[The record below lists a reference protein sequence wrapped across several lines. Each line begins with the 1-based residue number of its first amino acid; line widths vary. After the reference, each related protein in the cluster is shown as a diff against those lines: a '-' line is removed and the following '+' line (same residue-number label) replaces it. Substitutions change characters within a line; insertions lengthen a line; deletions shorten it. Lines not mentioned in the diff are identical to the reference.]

1 MFNFFLYYTGVF
13 MNKLFYVLLA
23 VTMALSLNAFAQDDF
38 FDDLMQTEEM
48 KQDAK
53 EEQTVEKGQMDAA
66 KLLASKPKTLKIEKR
81 KIKIEETSK
90 KLTPIVYE
98 HAPMGLLWLAPVSEI
113 EYIKVQLTP
122 VELKDYPNTYKA
134 TNLPKPLPDMREIMI
149 SFGEANSL
157 WRIVSYG
164 DFIQDNTKASKGLAQ
179 YNKYYEMLEKKY
191 GNAQEFYT
199 PAVFNVEESVPNPD
213 GTTSM
218 AIKQVQMEVG
228 DEGFLEKLASGE
240 AVLYSTF
247 NNEMVAVTLALFA
260 DGNNQSFIVIDY
272 KNLVSQKKTNDDI
285 YDAL

>member
-1 MFNFFLYYTGVF
+1 
-13 MNKLFYVLLA
+13 MNKLFYALLA
-23 VTMALSLNAFAQDDF
+23 AAMSFSFNSFAKDDF
-38 FDDLMQTEEM
+38 FDDIMQTEEM
-48 KQDAK
+48 KQGAK

-66 KLLASKPKTLKIEKR
+66 KLLASKPKALKIEKR
-81 KIKIEETSK
+81 KIKIEEKSDK
-90 KLTPIVYE
+90 FNPKVYE

-134 TNLPKPLPDMREIMI
+134 TNLPKPLPDMREVMI
-149 SFGEANSL
+149 SFGESNSL

-164 DFIQDNTKASKGLAQ
+164 NLIEDNSKASKGLAQ

-199 PAVFNVEESVPNPD
+199 PAMFNVEESVPNPD
-213 GTTSM
+213 GTTST
-218 AIKQVQMEVG
+218 AIRQVKMEIG

-247 NNEMVAVTLALFA
+247 NNEMVGVTLALFA
-260 DGNNQSFIVIDY
+260 NEDNQTFIVIDY
-272 KNLVSQKKTNDDI
+272 KNLISQKKTNDDI

>member
-1 MFNFFLYYTGVF
+1 
-13 MNKLFYVLLA
+13 MNKLFYALLA
-23 VTMALSLNAFAQDDF
+23 AAMSFSFNSFAKDDF
-38 FDDLMQTEEM
+38 FDDIMQTEEM
-48 KQDAK
+48 KQGAK

-66 KLLASKPKTLKIEKR
+66 KLLASKPKALKIEKR
-81 KIKIEETSK
+81 KIKIEEKSDK
-90 KLTPIVYE
+90 FNPKVYE

-134 TNLPKPLPDMREIMI
+134 TNLPKPLPDMREVMI
-149 SFGEANSL
+149 SFGESNSL

-164 DFIQDNTKASKGLAQ
+164 NLIEDNSKASKGLAQ

-199 PAVFNVEESVPNPD
+199 PAMFNVEESVPNPD
-213 GTTSM
+213 GTTST
-218 AIKQVQMEVG
+218 AIRQAKMEIG

-247 NNEMVAVTLALFA
+247 NNEMVGVTLALFA
-260 DGNNQSFIVIDY
+260 NEDNQTFIVIDY
-272 KNLVSQKKTNDDI
+272 KNLISQKKTNDDI